1 MYVHTAPREK
11 RYHSKYKKVLY
22 LEPPTNGSKTVRTR
36 VTTIVPPAS
45 PPEPPVEM
53 LPEPIHLPM
62 PTPAPEPPVMVMPPP
77 PPPPPQ
83 HYYHP
88 MPPYPVS
95 EAGDDDDDEP
105 IDVIAVDVDPPRARS
120 SKSSKSSSSSSSS
133 SNSSSRSSRSS
144 RSSQTSRSHNSHR
157 HGHSCEREVYV
168 ERERFVPVHVPYPV
182 HEEKNDY
189 DTFRYVEAP
198 RRFEPRRRST
208 DDSDERQIIIEDHRQ
223 RRYIR
228 D

>member
-105 IDVIAVDVDPPRARS
+105 ID
-120 SKSSKSSSSSSSS
+120 
-133 SNSSSRSSRSS
+133 
-144 RSSQTSRSHNSHR
+144 
-157 HGHSCEREVYV
+157 REVYV